1 MSTKISKAR
10 RPVAL
15 ASGVLAAALLLAAC
29 GGGYGATT
37 SSSPGNPANKTQAAP
52 ATGSQTV
59 HTGKTSAGTVLVNSG
74 GMTLYAFAA
83 DSPGKSTCTAA
94 CAAYWPPVAASG
106 SLSHSSDVSAKLGT
120 IKRSDGS
127 TQLTVN
133 GWPMYTYA
141 ADSGPGQ
148 ASGQGENLSGGRW
161 WVVAASG
168 AQIKSGGGDADD
180 SASGSSDDG
189 EHGY

>member
-1 MSTKISKAR
+1 MSTSTSTAR
-10 RPVAL
+10 RAAAL

-29 GGGYGATT
+29 GGGYG
-37 SSSPGNPANKTQAAP
+37 SSSNAGNSATKTQAAH

-59 HTGKTSAGTVLVNSG
+59 QTGKTYAGTVLVNSLG
-74 GMTLYAFAA
+74 RTLYAFAA
-83 DSPGKSTCTAA
+83 DSPGKSTCTGS
-94 CAAYWPPVAASG
+94 CATYWPPVAASG
-106 SLSHSSDVSAKLGT
+106 SLSRSSDVSATLGT

-161 WVVAASG
+161 WVLAASG

-189 EHGY
+189 AHGY

>member
-10 RPVAL
+10 RPAAL

-29 GGGYGATT
+29 GGGYG
-37 SSSPGNPANKTQAAP
+37 SSSGSGNQANKTQAAN
-52 ATGSQTV
+52 AIGSKTV
-59 HTGKTSAGTVLVNSG
+59 QTGKTSAGTVLVNSE

-83 DSPGKSTCTAA
+83 DSPGKSTCTGS
-94 CAAYWPPVAASG
+94 CAAYWPPVAAPG
-106 SLSHSSDVSAKLGT
+106 SLSHSSDVSATLGT

-161 WVVAASG
+161 WVLAASG
-168 AQIKSGGGDADD
+168 SQIKSGGGDADD

-189 EHGY
+189 AQGY

>member
-1 MSTKISKAR
+1 MSTQISKAR
-10 RPVAL
+10 RPAAL

-29 GGGYGATT
+29 GGGYSA
-37 SSSPGNPANKTQAAP
+37 SSNSGNSAKKTQAVQAN
-52 ATGSQTV
+52 GSQTV

-74 GMTLYAFAA
+74 GRTLYAFAA
-83 DSPGKSTCTAA
+83 DSPGKSTCTGS
-94 CAAYWPPVAASG
+94 CAMYWPPAAASG
-106 SLSHSSDVSAKLGT
+106 SLSHSSDVSATLGT

-161 WVVAASG
+161 WVLAASG
-168 AQIKSGGGDADD
+168 SQIKSGGGDADD
-180 SASGSSDDG
+180 SASGSSDVG
-189 EHGY
+189 AQGY